1 MSELILRFAYNVIQN
16 GSILFTESHSLWE
29 NLFKFLLIVVL
40 TEVGDNRNS
49 WY

>member
-1 MSELILRFAYNVIQN
+1 MSELILRLASNIIQN
-16 GSILFTESHSLWE
+16 GSILFIESNSLWE
-29 NLFKFLLIVVL
+29 NLFKFIIVVL

>member
-1 MSELILRFAYNVIQN
+1 MSELILRLASNIIRN
-16 GSILFTESHSLWE
+16 GSILFIESNSLWE
-29 NLFKFLLIVVL
+29 NLFKFIIVVL